1 VSIAEAEQ
9 ARDAG
14 IAQAE
19 HAADPRVIVAIDD
32 VIERA
37 IASGRRFS
45 ANDIREKFP
54 TAEQLIGAR
63 IRSYATRRVDGRPLM
78 KKVGTVPSTLK
89 STHAHEIK
97 VWLGFDAWQALNRT
111 TS

>member
-1 VSIAEAEQ
+1 MIEAEQ
-9 ARDAG
+9 GRDEG

-19 HAADPRVIVAIDD
+19 NAADPRVIVAIDD

-45 ANDIREKFP
+45 ANDIRDQFP
-54 TAEQLIGAR
+54 TVSNGLIGAR
-63 IRSYATRRVDGRPLM
+63 MRSYATRRVDGLPLM

-89 STHAHEIK
+89 STHAHDIK
-97 VWLGFDAWQALNRT
+97 VWIGFDAWQALNRT